1 MSSARETQLC
11 WKESSSGLN
20 KEWKMIGVLENGD
33 YLSWKKG
40 RLRSRPYKCIEIFD
54 GGFKKTETVSGNRH
68 IYKKKKN

>member
-1 MSSARETQLC
+1 
-11 WKESSSGLN
+11 
-20 KEWKMIGVLENGD
+20 MIGVLENGD

-68 IYKKKKN
+68 IYKKKKFKIQFFHMRNVARFLSMEIFKT